1 MMNLPYCSSAAMN
14 PRLKTTTWEQAVSV
28 LTLAFSADPPTRCLF
43 SDPRDY
49 LTSFPEFV
57 RALGGRAFE
66 HGAAVSLEGCPAV
79 ALWLPPG
86 VRPDE
91 EALIA
96 LIQRTASGSL
106 LKDAFSIFEQMAAF
120 DPAEPHWYL
129 PFIGVDPA
137 RQGTGCGTELMKQAL
152 QRCDSDGKPAYLES
166 SNPRNTPFYE
176 RLGFERIGV
185 IQAGAFPPIV
195 PMLRKPR

>member
-1 MMNLPYCSSAAMN
+1 MNS
-14 PRLKTTTWEQAVSV
+14 RLKTPTSEQAAAV
-28 LTLAFSADPPTRCLF
+28 LTLAFSADPPTRWLF
-43 SDPRDY
+43 SDPHDY
-49 LTSFPEFV
+49 VTFFPEFV

-66 HGAAVSLEGCPAV
+66 HDTAVSLEGCPAV

-106 LKDAFSIFEQMAAF
+106 LEDAFSIFEQMAAF

-137 RQGTGCGTELMKQAL
+137 RQGAGYGTELMKHTL
-152 QRCDSDGKPAYLES
+152 QICDADGKPAYLES
-166 SNPRNTPFYE
+166 SNPRNTAFYE

-185 IQAGAFPPIV
+185 IQAGAFPRIV